1 MIFKKSVLILG
12 TRYSIIR
19 KEFKKMDNLCGYTCS
34 HLRQICVGLMDT
46 YPSCVGEP
54 RELIDASEK
63 ETLRHEIIHAFL
75 NESGLKSCAGSYNR
89 AWSRNEEMI
98 DFFAIQSPKIF
109 RTFQELDI
117 L

>member
-19 KEFKKMDNLCGYTCS
+19 KKFKDMDNLCGYTNAHS
-34 HLRQICVGLMDT
+34 KQICVGLMDT
-46 YPSCVGEP
+46 YPSA
-54 RELIDASEK
+54 REASEESIDAEEK

-75 NESGLKSCAGSYNR
+75 NESGLKSCAGKYNR
-89 AWSRNEEMI
+89 AWSRNEEMV